1 MGQAGG
7 FVQVTRR
14 RLNDE
19 SKELLLKA
27 PPTWLRLGWRPMRSL
42 FSSLLP
48 RRAALA
54 LLAAALAAPVLAAT
68 PVQGFKVVNSYPH
81 DPDAFTQGL
90 FFHDGFL
97 FEGTGLRGRSS
108 IRKVEMETGKVVQQ
122 VDLPA
127 DVFGEGIS
135 QWGDRL
141 IGITWTEQ
149 TAYVLDLKTFKLW
162 RKFNYPGEGWGLTRS
177 DKELVMSDGS
187 SELRFLDPL
196 TFKEL
201 RRVRVT
207 ADGKPVDQL
216 NELEWVEGEVLA
228 NVWMTDRI
236 ARIDPRT
243 GRVTG
248 WIDLSGLLPS
258 SQRPNPDAVLN
269 GIAYDARKK
278 RLFVT
283 GKLWPRLFEIQLTKK

>member
-1 MGQAGG
+1 MRCI
-7 FVQVTRR
+7 V
-14 RLNDE
+14 
-19 SKELLLKA
+19 
-27 PPTWLRLGWRPMRSL
+27 PPFLR
-42 FSSLLP
+42 

-54 LLAAALAAPVLAAT
+54 LLAAALAAPGFAAT
-68 PVQGFKVVNSYPH
+68 PVQSFKVVKSYPH
-81 DPDAFTQGL
+81 DRDAFTQGL

-108 IRKVEMETGKVVQQ
+108 IRKVELQTGKVVQQ
-122 VDLPA
+122 VDLPPE
-127 DVFGEGIS
+127 VFGEGIS
-135 QWGDRL
+135 RWGDRL
-141 IGITWTEQ
+141 IGLTWTEQ

-162 RKFNYPGEGWGLTRS
+162 RKFNYPGEGWGLTHS

-187 SELRFLDPL
+187 PELRFLDPL
-196 TFKEL
+196 TFKEV

-207 ADGKPVDQL
+207 ADGRPVDQL

-248 WIDLSGLLPS
+248 WIDLAGLLPE
-258 SQRPNPDAVLN
+258 SQRPGPDAVLN
-269 GIAYDARKK
+269 GIAYDAKTK

-283 GKLWPRLFEIQLTKK
+283 GKLWPKLFEIQLIKLR

>member
-1 MGQAGG
+1 
-7 FVQVTRR
+7 
-14 RLNDE
+14 
-19 SKELLLKA
+19 
-27 PPTWLRLGWRPMRSL
+27 MRSIL
-42 FSSLLP
+42 SSLL
-48 RRAALA
+48 RRRSALA
-54 LLAAALAAPVLAAT
+54 LLAAALAAPAIAAT
-68 PVQGFKVVNSYPH
+68 PVQGYKVVNSYPH

-108 IRKVEMETGKVVQQ
+108 IRKVEIETGKVVQQ

-149 TAYVLDLKTFKLW
+149 TAYVLDLKSFKLW
-162 RKFNYPGEGWGLTRS
+162 RKFSYPGEGWGLTHS

-187 SELRFLDPL
+187 AELRFLDPN

-228 NVWMTDRI
+228 NVWMSDRI
-236 ARIDPRT
+236 ARIDPKT

-248 WIDLSGLLPS
+248 WIDLRGLLPDN
-258 SQRPNPDAVLN
+258 QRPNADAVLN

-283 GKLWPRLFEIQLTKK
+283 GKLWPKLFEIQLTKQR

>member
-1 MGQAGG
+1 MPS
-7 FVQVTRR
+7 F
-14 RLNDE
+14 L
-19 SKELLLKA
+19 
-27 PPTWLRLGWRPMRSL
+27 
-42 FSSLLP
+42 SSLLP

-54 LLAAALAAPVLAAT
+54 LLAAALAAPAIAAT

-81 DPDAFTQGL
+81 DPNAFTQGL

-97 FEGTGLRGRSS
+97 FEGTGLRGASS
-108 IRKVEMETGKVVQQ
+108 IRRVQLETGKVLQQ
-122 VDLPA
+122 VDLPPE
-127 DVFGEGIS
+127 VFGEGIS

-141 IGITWTEQ
+141 IGLTWTEQ
-149 TAYVLDLKTFKLW
+149 TAYVLDLKSFKLW
-162 RKFNYPGEGWGLTRS
+162 RKFSYPGEGWGLTHD

-187 SELRFLDPL
+187 AELRFLDPL

-207 ADGKPVDQL
+207 ADGQPVDQL

-228 NVWMTDRI
+228 NVWQTDRI

-248 WIDLSGLLPS
+248 WIDLRGLLPA
-258 SQRPNPDAVLN
+258 SQRTHADAVLN
-269 GIAYDARKK
+269 GIAYDAKKK

-283 GKLWPRLFEIQLTKK
+283 GKLWPRLFEIQLTKGR

>member
-1 MGQAGG
+1 M
-7 FVQVTRR
+7 
-14 RLNDE
+14 DH
-19 SKELLLKA
+19 
-27 PPTWLRLGWRPMRSL
+27 PTSPSL
-42 FSSLLP
+42 SRAVCPS
-48 RRAALA
+48 RRATLA
-54 LLAAALAAPVLAAT
+54 TLAAALAVPSGWAAAVV
-68 PVQGFKVVNSYPH
+68 PVQGYKVVHSYPH

-108 IRKVEMETGKVVQQ
+108 IRKVDLETGRVVQA
-122 VDLPA
+122 VELPPE
-127 DVFGEGIS
+127 VFGEGIT

-141 IGITWTEQ
+141 IGITWQEG
-149 TAYVLDLKTFKLW
+149 TAYVLDLKTFQLW
-162 RKFNYPGEGWGLTRS
+162 RKFSYAGEGWGITHNER
-177 DKELVMSDGS
+177 ELIMSDGS
-187 SELRFLDPL
+187 PELRFLDPL

-207 ADGKPVDQL
+207 ADGQPVDQL

-228 NVWMTDRI
+228 NVWQTDRI

-248 WIDLSGLLPS
+248 WIDLRGLLPAN
-258 SQRPNPDAVLN
+258 QRTNADAVLN
-269 GIAYDARKK
+269 GIAYDAKKK

-283 GKLWPRLFEIQLTKK
+283 GKLWPTLFEIQLTRK

>member
-1 MGQAGG
+1 
-7 FVQVTRR
+7 
-14 RLNDE
+14 
-19 SKELLLKA
+19 
-27 PPTWLRLGWRPMRSL
+27 MRSI

-48 RRAALA
+48 RRAAVV
-54 LLAAALAAPVLAAT
+54 LLAAALAAPVMAAT

-108 IRKVEMETGKVVQQ
+108 IRKVEMETGKVLQQ
-122 VDLPA
+122 VDLPQ

-162 RKFNYPGEGWGLTRS
+162 RKFNYPGEGWGLTHS

-187 SELRFLDPL
+187 NELRFLDPN

-236 ARIDPRT
+236 ARIDPKT

-258 SQRPNPDAVLN
+258 AQRRNADAVLN
-269 GIAYDARKK
+269 GIAYDAKKK

-283 GKLWPRLFEIQLTKK
+283 GKLWPKLFEIQLTKTR

>member
-1 MGQAGG
+1 
-7 FVQVTRR
+7 
-14 RLNDE
+14 
-19 SKELLLKA
+19 
-27 PPTWLRLGWRPMRSL
+27 MR
-42 FSSLLP
+42 FSALPSPLP
-48 RRAALA
+48 RRSALA
-54 LLAAALAAPVLAAT
+54 LLAAALAAPAIAAT
-68 PVQGFKVVNSYPH
+68 PVQGYRIVNSYPH

-97 FEGTGLRGRSS
+97 YEGTGLRGRSS
-108 IRKVEMETGKVVQQ
+108 IRKVELETGKVVQQ
-122 VDLPA
+122 VDLPP

-149 TAYVLDLKTFKLW
+149 TAYVLDLKSFKLW
-162 RKFNYPGEGWGLTRS
+162 RKFSYPGEGWGLTHS

-187 SELRFLDPL
+187 SELRFLDPN

-207 ADGKPVDQL
+207 ADGRPVDQL

-228 NVWMTDRI
+228 NVWMSDRI

-243 GRVTG
+243 GRVTA
-248 WIDLSGLLPS
+248 WIDLRGLLPD
-258 SQRPNPDAVLN
+258 QQHPNADAVLN
-269 GIAYDARKK
+269 GIAYDAKKK

-283 GKLWPRLFEIQLTKK
+283 GKLWPRLFEIQLIRK

>member
-1 MGQAGG
+1 
-7 FVQVTRR
+7 
-14 RLNDE
+14 
-19 SKELLLKA
+19 
-27 PPTWLRLGWRPMRSL
+27 MR
-42 FSSLLP
+42 FPRSSLLP
-48 RRAALA
+48 RRSVVG
-54 LLAAALAAPVLAAT
+54 LLAAALAAPILAAT

-108 IRKVEMETGKVVQQ
+108 IRKVEIESGKVVQQ

-162 RKFNYPGEGWGLTRS
+162 RKFSYPGEGWGLTHS

-187 SELRFLDPL
+187 PELRFLDPN
-196 TFKEL
+196 TFKEQ

-236 ARIDPRT
+236 ARIDPKT

-248 WIDLSGLLPS
+248 WIDLSGLLPGN
-258 SQRPNPDAVLN
+258 QRPNPDAVLN
-269 GIAYDARKK
+269 GIAYDAKKK

-283 GKLWPRLFEIQLTKK
+283 GKLWPKLFEIQLTKQR